1 MIPFQTLLAENAP
14 FLGTFVQSAAPEFL
28 EASAYAG
35 FRFAAIDLE
44 HTYYGVEKMAEL
56 IRAGEAAGLS
66 MLARVPALDAVWI
79 KKSLDFG
86 AAGVIVPNI
95 DTPAQ
100 AAQAVALC
108 KFTPEGIRGA
118 CPGVRANRYGAGGSE
133 YYAEANRRTAVI
145 PLVESSEGA
154 ANFEKILRTPGITAV
169 FLGPVD
175 LSVAMGLKGNV
186 NAPEVRS
193 ALLTMVEQANRAGI
207 PVGALGLDPAFVRE
221 LFSRGL
227 NFLAYGI
234 DTILMYQKCC
244 EIQQAVFGRSAQ

>member
-86 AAGVIVPNI
+86 AAGVIVP
-95 DTPAQ
+95 
-100 AAQAVALC
+100 
-108 KFTPEGIRGA
+108 
-118 CPGVRANRYGAGGSE
+118 Y
-133 YYAEANRRTAVI
+133 
-145 PLVESSEGA
+145 
-154 ANFEKILRTPGITAV
+154 
-169 FLGPVD
+169 
-175 LSVAMGLKGNV
+175 
-186 NAPEVRS
+186 
-193 ALLTMVEQANRAGI
+193 
-207 PVGALGLDPAFVRE
+207 
-221 LFSRGL
+221 
-227 NFLAYGI
+227 
-234 DTILMYQKCC
+234 
-244 EIQQAVFGRSAQ
+244 

>member
-1 MIPFQTLLAENAP
+1 M
-14 FLGTFVQSAAPEFL
+14 
-28 EASAYAG
+28 
-35 FRFAAIDLE
+35 
-44 HTYYGVEKMAEL
+44 
-56 IRAGEAAGLS
+56 
-66 MLARVPALDAVWI
+66 
-79 KKSLDFG
+79 
-86 AAGVIVPNI
+86 
-95 DTPAQ
+95 
-100 AAQAVALC
+100 C
-108 KFTPEGIRGA
+108 
-118 CPGVRANRYGAGGSE
+118 RANRYGAGGSE

-207 PVGALGLDPAFVRE
+207 PVGALGLDPAFVQE

>member
-95 DTPAQ
+95 DTPEQ
-100 AAQAVALC
+100 AAQAVWPDGNERNSSDA
-108 KFTPEGIRGA
+108 TPSATSFFLSAVPA
-118 CPGVRANRYGAGGSE
+118 CHQ
-133 YYAEANRRTAVI
+133 
-145 PLVESSEGA
+145 
-154 ANFEKILRTPGITAV
+154 FEK
-169 FLGPVD
+169 
-175 LSVAMGLKGNV
+175 
-186 NAPEVRS
+186 
-193 ALLTMVEQANRAGI
+193 
-207 PVGALGLDPAFVRE
+207 
-221 LFSRGL
+221 
-227 NFLAYGI
+227 
-234 DTILMYQKCC
+234 
-244 EIQQAVFGRSAQ
+244 

>member
-1 MIPFQTLLAENAP
+1 MKWGIQYDSFPNASGGERP

-95 DTPAQ
+95 DTPEQ

-118 CPGVRANRYGAGGSE
+118 CPGVPGLTATEPAGANTMRKPT
-133 YYAEANRRTAVI
+133 AERRSFRWWS
-145 PLVESSEGA
+145 PRRELP
-154 ANFEKILRTPGITAV
+154 ILRRS
-169 FLGPVD
+169 
-175 LSVAMGLKGNV
+175 SV
-186 NAPEVRS
+186 R
-193 ALLTMVEQANRAGI
+193 
-207 PVGALGLDPAFVRE
+207 PASPPYF
-221 LFSRGL
+221 
-227 NFLAYGI
+227 
-234 DTILMYQKCC
+234 
-244 EIQQAVFGRSAQ
+244 